1 MINVPA
7 PITKT
12 VYLDTGTIQTLLDT
26 GEYTNAREAARAK
39 GIDFATTTKVL
50 MELLKNPLNKQTDAL
65 KRFNQNPENFI
76 LEVSN
81 PAGFDFDKPD
91 GGEDSLVRR
100 ILEERAAGNSTSEI
114 YTQETAA
121 IGRYR
126 SDPST
131 ADIAFRR
138 FGDGIVQGRPTPGMF
153 EHIIFLEQVNND
165 WQIAA

>member
-91 GGEDSLVRR
+91 GGEETLVRR

-114 YTQETAA
+114 YTQETSA
-121 IGRYR
+121 IARYR
-126 SDPST
+126 NNPAT
-131 ADIAFRR
+131 ADIPFRR
-138 FGDGIVQGRPTPGMF
+138 FGEGNIQGRLTSGVF
-153 EHIIFLEQVNND
+153 GHIIFLEQVNND
-165 WQIAA
+165 WQMAA